1 MTLFPRSLK
10 DAVTLLV
17 RVFLGRFYVV
27 AAAGQWVI
35 RDDNGLRV
43 FLGGFYVVAGAVKIP
58 DPGKFAEAVGNYRLL
73 PHALV
78 NLAAITLP
86 WIEVVAGLLLVVGI
100 WRKASAWLINAM
112 TVVFI
117 GAIAS
122 AVARGL
128 SIECGCFGTVGGR
141 QVGLKAI
148 AEDSVLLAIGL
159 WLVWNSKPKPQPSL
173 APEVGVSSPSEG

>member
-1 MTLFPRSLK
+1 MSLLPRSLK
-10 DAVTLLV
+10 DAITLLM
-17 RVFLGRFYVV
+17 
-27 AAAGQWVI
+27 
-35 RDDNGLRV
+35 RV

-73 PHALV
+73 PHVLI

-86 WIEVVAGLLLVVGI
+86 WIEVVAGFLLVVGI

-112 TVVFI
+112 TVLFI
-117 GAIAS
+117 VAIAS

-148 AEDSVLLAIGL
+148 AEDLMLLGFGL
-159 WLVWNSKPKPQPSL
+159 WIVWSSKPKPQPSL
-173 APEVGVSSPSEG
+173 APEVGVPSPSEG